1 MYSKT
6 SDTEHPSYVKTLLI
20 RTLSGP
26 PERFLLVLTPFFAGL
41 TTGFAMGNV
50 SSVAC
55 GGDPSAIKE
64 FELPLLC
71 SPNNSS
77 MNARNFW
84 WQILQVIQV
93 GAIVGTLL
101 GTLVST
107 KSGRKPSII
116 AGLFVIV
123 VSGIVMAVGASSK
136 LPKALFL
143 ARFFSGFGVG
153 MVTHSAPLL
162 IVETSIVRLR
172 GVFMVIFQFFQTVGF
187 VCVYFMS
194 YSIYAEDKKTA
205 GLLSGS
211 LILTSPVI
219 PGVLGLLFL
228 SAVPESPRFL
238 MEKGRFGEAGD
249 SLRHLR
255 SNPDSVQGE
264 MVLIQNNL
272 DNNEND
278 EGLNTSSR
286 LKVCVGVVLSVL
298 HSLCGFSVVLTY
310 GPFLFSLVSPS
321 DGFSVFRWVFMTLC
335 VCAAFAVPLVYYFL
349 RRTILL
355 AGNLL
360 MAVASGVVVF
370 SFKNGAHSSTVG
382 PERTLLF
389 VLGIHM
395 FVAAYASTWGGV
407 GSLVKTELFP
417 QTYRAMMVGVSD
429 FLSNVIV
436 LGIIVYLP
444 SLPVVVVFCSI
455 AVANLLGLLLYSILL
470 RNKQEGYGRSLE
482 EIELDYFRSKNKQYT
497 IDGARIDNTNGFDH
511 GGGRQH
517 AALY

>member
-1 MYSKT
+1 MYFDIVRADRVNLKT
-6 SDTEHPSYVKTLLI
+6 F
-20 RTLSGP
+20 
-26 PERFLLVLTPFFAGL
+26 FLLVLTPFFAGL

-310 GPFLFSLVSPS
+310 
-321 DGFSVFRWVFMTLC
+321 
-335 VCAAFAVPLVYYFL
+335 
-349 RRTILL
+349 
-355 AGNLL
+355 
-360 MAVASGVVVF
+360 
-370 SFKNGAHSSTVG
+370 
-382 PERTLLF
+382 
-389 VLGIHM
+389 
-395 FVAAYASTWGGV
+395 AYASTWGGV